1 MTDSSFYTSQLE
13 QVKRCKARILPIK
26 GLNDASLCMGFTTRF
41 GGVSEAPYNSLNL
54 NFFREDDPEAVRQ
67 NFELFSEDVGVSLE
81 AMVLSRQVHSSRIIR
96 VGSEHKGMGILRDR
110 SYGPVDGVATEEK
123 NLMLVSYYAACVALY
138 FYDPQKNAICLSHSG
153 WKGTLQDI
161 AGASVGFMA
170 EAFGSRPED
179 IMMSFGPHIGSC
191 CFEVGD
197 DVAEAFFSTYSWSKD
212 SACRNQAGKWM
223 LDLEAIITGSLI
235 QKGLK
240 KENITGCPI
249 CTRCEHEV
257 FFSHR
262 GSGGKTGTGA
272 AFLMMRG

>member
-96 VGSEHKGMGILRDR
+96 VGSEHKGMGILRER
-110 SYGPVDGVATEEK
+110 SYGPVDGLATDEK
-123 NLMLVSYYAACVALY
+123 NLMLVTYYADCVPLY